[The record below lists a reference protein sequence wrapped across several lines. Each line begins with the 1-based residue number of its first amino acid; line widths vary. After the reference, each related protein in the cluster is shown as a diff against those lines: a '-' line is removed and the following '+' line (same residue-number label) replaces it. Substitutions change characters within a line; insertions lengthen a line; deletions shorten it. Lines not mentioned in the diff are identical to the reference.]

1 MTPGPLHLH
10 VPEPSAR
17 PGHETDFSY
26 LHLARAGEARRP
38 AVDVSPVDTSDLAY
52 TLVRVLDDDGRA
64 VGPWA
69 PQIATDRSAPRLA
82 RDDEDARLRR
92 HAC

>member
-1 MTPGPLHLH
+1 MNRKPEPLRLH
-10 VPEPSAR
+10 VPEPTGR

-26 LHLARAGEARRP
+26 LHLSPAGEVRRP
-38 AVDVSPVDTSDLAY
+38 AVDVTPVDTSDLAY

-69 PQIATDRSAPRLA
+69 PEVDADAAAA
-82 RDDEDARLRR
+82 RACAR
-92 HAC
+92 